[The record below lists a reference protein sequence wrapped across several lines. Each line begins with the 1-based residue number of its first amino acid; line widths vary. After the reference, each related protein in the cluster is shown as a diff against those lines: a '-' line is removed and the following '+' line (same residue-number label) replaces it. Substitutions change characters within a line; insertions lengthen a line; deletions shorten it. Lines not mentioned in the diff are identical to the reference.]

1 METAYYLDI
10 FNKAAN
16 QLDQYLLSQH
26 QLEVKVGEWLQS
38 AVLKMQKLSW
48 LNQSETARPFE
59 ESIFFSIWA
68 SKESI
73 SKNRLYY
80 NIHAL
85 KLRELKNYS
94 IQSREFAAAFRSR
107 FKAFGN
113 KWPNVSTDFGPLTL
127 MQGWIN
133 TDTENFENEVLS
145 LANNFIEIQ
154 FIINDLLEERKKIQQ
169 S

>member
-1 METAYYLDI
+1 METADYLNILKRTGD
-10 FNKAAN
+10 
-16 QLDQYLLSQH
+16 QLEQRLLSQY

-38 AVLKMQKLSW
+38 AVLKIQKLSW
-48 LNQSETARPFE
+48 LNQSQTARPFE

-68 SKESI
+68 NKESI

-107 FKAFGN
+107 FKAFE
-113 KWPNVSTDFGPLTL
+113 KQWPNVSVDFGPLTL
-127 MQGWIN
+127 MQGWIS
-133 TDTENFENEVLS
+133 TDTENFDIEVSNLARNFLS
-145 LANNFIEIQ
+145 IQ
-154 FIINDLLEERKKIQQ
+154 FIIDDLLSERKKA
-169 S
+169 

>member
-1 METAYYLDI
+1 METADYLDI
-10 FNKAAN
+10 FKKTGN
-16 QLDQYLLSQH
+16 QLDQHLLSQQ

-38 AVLKMQKLSW
+38 AVLKMQKPSW

-59 ESIFFSIWA
+59 ESIFFSIWVN
-68 SKESI
+68 KETI
-73 SKNRLYY
+73 SKNILYY

-107 FKAFGN
+107 FKAFE
-113 KWPNVSTDFGPLTL
+113 KQWPNVSTDFGPLTL
-127 MQGWIN
+127 MQGWLS
-133 TDTENFENEVLS
+133 TDTENFENELLA
-145 LANNFIEIQ
+145 LANNFLEIQ
-154 FIINDLLEERKKIQQ
+154 FIIDDLLSERKRTQQ

>member
-10 FNKAAN
+10 FKKTGN
-16 QLDQYLLSQH
+16 QLDQHLLSQH
-26 QLEVKVGEWLQS
+26 QLELKVGEWLQS

-48 LNQSETARPFE
+48 LNQSQTARPFE
-59 ESIFFSIWA
+59 ESIFFSIWVN
-68 SKESI
+68 KESI
-73 SKNRLYY
+73 SKNRLHY

-94 IQSREFAAAFRSR
+94 IQSREFAAAFRSQ
-107 FKAFGN
+107 FKAFEK

-127 MQGWIN
+127 MQGWISL
-133 TDTENFENEVLS
+133 DSENFNKEVLA

-154 FIINDLLEERKKIQQ
+154 FIIDDLLATGKKP
-169 S
+169 